1 MAYTNQAAS
10 KCPKGH
16 VDFGSKESMSS
27 PPFEPEVEAKVEMMI
42 IEDDPNDVEFKDW
55 FSDLEYEDVSMEGS
69 MQDDPVQFE
78 ELEHQDEVDY

>member
-1 MAYTNQAAS
+1 
-10 KCPKGH
+10 
-16 VDFGSKESMSS
+16 MSS

-69 MQDDPVQFE
+69 M
-78 ELEHQDEVDY
+78 